1 MYISARRAGGK
12 TSSLYLFIQL
22 NCFRNSEVEVGH
34 LKQKW
39 NPASLISCCW
49 QLSIMDW
56 MVTPPS
62 YNVILPISSGRVML
76 LMQLG
81 RRPVDSLI
89 GEVTIRKWDNYE
101 NPCIRASWEWR
112 LPEVVVFRFSKIVIR
127 KWALAPLVTAG
138 AASNRLNFSTWVWHL
153 TVIF

>member
-1 MYISARRAGGK
+1 MYIWARRAGGK

-34 LKQKW
+34 LKQKR
-39 NPASLISCCW
+39 NPASLIYLVDNY
-49 QLSIMDW
+49 LSW
-56 MVTPPS
+56 LTPPS
-62 YNVILPISSGRVML
+62 YNVILPISSSPVML